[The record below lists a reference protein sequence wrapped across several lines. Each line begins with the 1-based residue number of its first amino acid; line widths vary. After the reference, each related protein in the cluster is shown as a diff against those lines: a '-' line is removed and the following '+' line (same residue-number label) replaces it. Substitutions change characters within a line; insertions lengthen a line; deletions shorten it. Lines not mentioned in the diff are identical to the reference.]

1 MKQLIAAKYKRFVLY
16 VEILIGIL
24 ALFLIYNYTPI
35 NHGHRLF
42 YLASS
47 KFEDVVAQLKKEGY
61 EITAIDKVVMQLIK
75 TPQEGWYRLDPDAQ
89 GRFLFFE
96 QMYKRHTN
104 NLMHI
109 RIYAG
114 ETADELLKRLA
125 NDMKLDKQKLSQRY
139 HMLAHFKEGDIL
151 AGTYTIARDA
161 DENATIDFL
170 FAKSREKVAALI
182 KKHFSS
188 SPAPLEMRVIYKVA
202 SIIQKESNNI
212 AEMPLISSV
221 IYNRVEKNM
230 KLQMDS
236 TLNYGPYAHTVIT
249 PERIKNDTSRYN
261 TYKYKG
267 LPPHPLSTVTPE
279 ALEAAIAPADT
290 NYFFFMLTP
299 EGRHSFA
306 STYEEHLKNIRAFR
320 RYQKEKKLGIRIS
333 KPKKKEAIQKQVKK
347 EKKNLPVPEEFNASC
362 AVIPSRY

>member
-16 VEILIGIL
+16 LEVVFGLL
-24 ALFLIYNYTPI
+24 TLFLIYNYIPV
-35 NHGHRLF
+35 NHGTKTF

-47 KFEDVVAQLKKEGY
+47 KFGDVVAQLKKEGY
-61 EITAIDKVVMQLIK
+61 DVTPIDKAVMKLIK
-75 TPQEGWYRLDPDAQ
+75 TPKEGWYRLDPDAQ

-151 AGTYTIARDA
+151 AGTYTIARDT

-182 KKHFSS
+182 KKHFLS

-249 PERIKNDTSRYN
+249 PERIKSDTSLYN

-267 LPPHPLSTVTPE
+267 LPPHPLSTVTPA
-279 ALEAAIAPADT
+279 ALEAAILPAET
-290 NYFFFMLTP
+290 NYLFFMLTP
-299 EGRHSFA
+299 TGEHSFA
-306 STYEEHLKNIRAFR
+306 STYEEHLANIRAFR
-320 RYQKEKKLGIRIS
+320 HYQKQKKLGI
-333 KPKKKEAIQKQVKK
+333 KTTYTVKKKEQKDAAS
-347 EKKNLPVPEEFNASC
+347 EEEFNATF
-362 AVIPSRY
+362 AVTPAHY